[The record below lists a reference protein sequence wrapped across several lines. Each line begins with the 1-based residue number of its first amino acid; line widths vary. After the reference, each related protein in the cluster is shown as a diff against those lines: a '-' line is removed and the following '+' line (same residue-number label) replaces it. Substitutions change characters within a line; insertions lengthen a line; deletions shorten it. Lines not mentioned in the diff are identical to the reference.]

1 MVSKTGLKNAS
12 KAAGLFF
19 VFDVQMVQESLE
31 DRLLLTPVGM
41 CVFKC
46 ASRTFQLGQKGKAL
60 PVQDTA
66 ADKARRTARGALRVL
81 CVSVDCVSCPS

>member
-1 MVSKTGLKNAS
+1 
-12 KAAGLFF
+12 
-19 VFDVQMVQESLE
+19 MVQESLE

-66 ADKARRTARGALRVL
+66 ADKARRTARGWR
-81 CVSVDCVSCPS
+81 CVSFAFPWTVSPVRHEDP